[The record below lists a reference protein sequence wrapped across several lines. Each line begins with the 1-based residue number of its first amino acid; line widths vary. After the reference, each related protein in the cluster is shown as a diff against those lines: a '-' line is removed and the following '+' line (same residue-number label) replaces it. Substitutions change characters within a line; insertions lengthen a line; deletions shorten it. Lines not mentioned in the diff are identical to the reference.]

1 MIEVKRMFGE
11 AIRNQR
17 IRLHL
22 SQEALADR
30 AGLHRTYVSDVERG
44 SRNISLDTIERLA
57 GALRISVSTLFK
69 RAGNGG
75 GQDPFI
81 DILMVEDNPRDVAL
95 TIRAFQK
102 ARIANI
108 LHVARDGV
116 EALEFLFAT
125 GAHARRREQPL
136 PGLIL
141 LDLNLPKMD
150 GLEVLRRIKADKRT
164 LQIPVIVLTVSDLDR
179 DMAVCRQLGV
189 QTYIVKPV
197 GFLNFSEVTQRLRME
212 WGLKKPSRAPRAAG
226 ETEAAR

>member
-1 MIEVKRMFGE
+1 MIEVKRRFGE

-22 SQEALADR
+22 SQEELADR

-75 GQDPFI
+75 AHDPFI

-95 TIRAFQK
+95 TMRAFQK

-116 EALEFLFAT
+116 EALDFLFAT
-125 GAHARRREQPL
+125 GIHERRRDQPL

-164 LQIPVIVLTVSDLDR
+164 RQIPVIVLTVSDLDR
-179 DMAVCRQLGV
+179 DMAACRQLGV
-189 QTYIVKPV
+189 QSYIVKPV
-197 GFLNFSEVTQRLRME
+197 GFLNFSEVTQQMRME
-212 WGLKKPSRAPRAAG
+212 WGLKKASRVRA
-226 ETEAAR
+226 TAA